1 MHSSKTQTRG
11 GFWPAKVL
19 MNNKGIDNNHVLNR
33 NVNWTW
39 DDLVWNNAMNNGL
52 YCNSGSKIFTFY
64 FLLYTKIYHWE
75 LIYFLSN
82 IFLSSEY
89 YEFNSFEQFCIN
101 YCNEKLQQLF
111 NDRILKQVSS
121 DDGIS
126 INKLTRKFVFTVKG
140 YTNVNKIWFAF
151 TASNH
156 RNKNCTTKKG
166 LGSNL

>member
-1 MHSSKTQTRG
+1 MT
-11 GFWPAKVL
+11 WY
-19 MNNKGIDNNHVLNR
+19 GIMLWIMVCTVTVAQR
-33 NVNWTW
+33 F
-39 DDLVWNNAMNNGL
+39 
-52 YCNSGSKIFTFY
+52 FTFY
-64 FLLYTKIYHWE
+64 YLPYTKIYHWE

-140 YTNVNKIWFAF
+140 YTNVNKFWFAF

-156 RNKNCTTKKG
+156 RNKSCTTKKG

>member
-1 MHSSKTQTRG
+1 MT
-11 GFWPAKVL
+11 WY
-19 MNNKGIDNNHVLNR
+19 GIMLWIMVCTVTVAQR
-33 NVNWTW
+33 F
-39 DDLVWNNAMNNGL
+39 
-52 YCNSGSKIFTFY
+52 FTFY
-64 FLLYTKIYHWE
+64 YLPYTKIYHWE
-75 LIYFLSN
+75 LIYFLSNIFLSSEYYEFNSFEQFCINWYILIYFLSN

-126 INKLTRKFVFTVKG
+126 INKLTRKLVFTVKG
-140 YTNVNKIWFAF
+140 YTNVNKFWFAF

-156 RNKNCTTKKG
+156 RNKSCTTKKG

>member
-1 MHSSKTQTRG
+1 MT
-11 GFWPAKVL
+11 WY
-19 MNNKGIDNNHVLNR
+19 GIMLWIMVCTVTVAQR
-33 NVNWTW
+33 F
-39 DDLVWNNAMNNGL
+39 
-52 YCNSGSKIFTFY
+52 FTFY
-64 FLLYTKIYHWE
+64 YLPYTKIYHWE

-126 INKLTRKFVFTVKG
+126 INKLTRKLLFTVKG
-140 YTNVNKIWFAF
+140 YTNVNKFWFAF

-156 RNKNCTTKKG
+156 RNKSCTTKKG

>member
-1 MHSSKTQTRG
+1 MT
-11 GFWPAKVL
+11 WY
-19 MNNKGIDNNHVLNR
+19 GIMLWIMVCTVTVAQR
-33 NVNWTW
+33 F
-39 DDLVWNNAMNNGL
+39 
-52 YCNSGSKIFTFY
+52 FTFY
-64 FLLYTKIYHWE
+64 YLPYTKIYHWE

-126 INKLTRKFVFTVKG
+126 INKLTRKFVFAVKG
-140 YTNVNKIWFAF
+140 YTNVNKFWFAF

-156 RNKNCTTKKG
+156 RNKSCTTKKG

>member
-1 MHSSKTQTRG
+1 MT
-11 GFWPAKVL
+11 WY
-19 MNNKGIDNNHVLNR
+19 GIMLWIMVCAVTVAQR
-33 NVNWTW
+33 F
-39 DDLVWNNAMNNGL
+39 
-52 YCNSGSKIFTFY
+52 FTFY
-64 FLLYTKIYHWE
+64 YLPYTKIYHWE

-140 YTNVNKIWFAF
+140 YTNVNKFWFAF
-151 TASNH
+151 TAWNH
-156 RNKNCTTKKG
+156 RNKSCTTKKG

>member
-1 MHSSKTQTRG
+1 MLIGHEMT
-11 GFWPAKVL
+11 WY
-19 MNNKGIDNNHVLNR
+19 GIMLWIMVCIVTVVQR
-33 NVNWTW
+33 F
-39 DDLVWNNAMNNGL
+39 
-52 YCNSGSKIFTFY
+52 FTFY
-64 FLLYTKIYHWE
+64 FLPYTKIYHWE

-121 DDGIS
+121 NDGIS

-140 YTNVNKIWFAF
+140 YTNVNKFWFAF

-156 RNKNCTTKKG
+156 RNKSCTTKKG

>member
-1 MHSSKTQTRG
+1 MT
-11 GFWPAKVL
+11 WY
-19 MNNKGIDNNHVLNR
+19 GIMLWIMVCTVTVAQR
-33 NVNWTW
+33 F
-39 DDLVWNNAMNNGL
+39 
-52 YCNSGSKIFTFY
+52 FTFY
-64 FLLYTKIYHWE
+64 YLPYTKIYHWE

-121 DDGIS
+121 NDGIS

-140 YTNVNKIWFAF
+140 YTNVNKFWFAF

-156 RNKNCTTKKG
+156 RNKSCTTKKG

>member
-1 MHSSKTQTRG
+1 MT
-11 GFWPAKVL
+11 WY
-19 MNNKGIDNNHVLNR
+19 GIMLWIMVCTVTVAQR
-33 NVNWTW
+33 
-39 DDLVWNNAMNNGL
+39 
-52 YCNSGSKIFTFY
+52 FFPFY
-64 FLLYTKIYHWE
+64 YLPYTKIYHWE

-126 INKLTRKFVFTVKG
+126 INKLTRKLIFTVKE
-140 YTNVNKIWFAF
+140 YTNVNKFWFAF

-156 RNKNCTTKKG
+156 RSKSCTTKKG

>member
-1 MHSSKTQTRG
+1 MHSSKTHTHG
-11 GFWPAKVL
+11 GFWSAKVL
-19 MNNKGIDNNHVLNR
+19 MNNKWIDNNHVLNR

-52 YCNSGSKIFTFY
+52 YCNSGSKIFY
-64 FLLYTKIYHWE
+64 ILLSTVYKNIS
-75 LIYFLSN
+75 LRIVFFLSN

-126 INKLTRKFVFTVKG
+126 INKLTRKLIFTVKG
-140 YTNVNKIWFAF
+140 YTNVNKFWFAF

-156 RNKNCTTKKG
+156 RNKSCTTKKG

>member
-1 MHSSKTQTRG
+1 MT
-11 GFWPAKVL
+11 WY
-19 MNNKGIDNNHVLNR
+19 GIMLWIMVCTVTVAQR
-33 NVNWTW
+33 F
-39 DDLVWNNAMNNGL
+39 
-52 YCNSGSKIFTFY
+52 FTFY

-75 LIYFLSN
+75 LFFFLSN

-121 DDGIS
+121 NDGIS
-126 INKLTRKFVFTVKG
+126 INKLTRKLLFTVKG
-140 YTNVNKIWFAF
+140 YTNVNKFWFAF
-151 TASNH
+151 TAWNH
-156 RNKNCTTKKG
+156 RNKSCTTKKG

>member
-1 MHSSKTQTRG
+1 MLIGHEMT
-11 GFWPAKVL
+11 WY
-19 MNNKGIDNNHVLNR
+19 GIMLWIMVCIVTVVQR
-33 NVNWTW
+33 F
-39 DDLVWNNAMNNGL
+39 
-52 YCNSGSKIFTFY
+52 FTFY
-64 FLLYTKIYHWE
+64 FLPYTKIYHWE

-126 INKLTRKFVFTVKG
+126 INKLTRKLVFTVKG
-140 YTNVNKIWFAF
+140 YTNVNKFWFAF

-156 RNKNCTTKKG
+156 RNKSCTTKKG